1 MHHDDAVSK
10 LTALGQSRKQ
20 AIGQYMASIREDM
33 IALADN
39 EMVFHAV
46 DVFDEAKEK
55 ISGDLVETLQK
66 LYITDNP
73 HPLGE
78 KHKLDYAEDGS
89 AYSAAHQRFHP
100 WFRKFLEARG
110 YYDVFLIDNHGDV
123 IYTVFKELDYATNM
137 NTGEYKDTDLA
148 NAFRAGMEIT
158 DPDAVAFFDFKP
170 YAPSHGAAASFI
182 AKPIFS
188 QDGKRHGVLVFQ
200 MPIDRI
206 NQVMQVS
213 SGMGESGET
222 YLVGTD
228 LFMRS
233 DSRFSEEST
242 ILKTKVDTATV
253 RMALD
258 GKSGVETVP
267 DYRGVPVVSAFDSFT
282 FEGAVFAVMAE
293 IDVAEINGPFWVM
306 VMYIVGGGVVVL
318 AVVSFLGLTFA
329 RSLTTPI
336 SQMTGAMGQLA
347 NEKLDTEIPAQDR
360 EDEIGDM
367 ASAVQVFKTNMIRAR
382 ELDAEQEQQR
392 AEREQRAQHI
402 AQLTQNFDSEVSG
415 ILSTVSAAAVEME
428 GSAKSMSETAE
439 QTSVQSTVAAS
450 ASEQTTANVQS
461 VAASTEELTASIVEI
476 RDKVAQSS
484 GYATKAVTQARDT
497 HDAVQGLV
505 KAASRIGEVVSLI
518 TDIAEQTNLLALNAT
533 IEAARAGEA
542 GKGFSVVASE
552 VKNLANQTA
561 KATDEIGS
569 QINSIQSETE
579 LAANAIS
586 SITTTI
592 EEIDGISSHITE
604 AMEQQGEATGEIA
617 RNVDE
622 AATGTVDVS
631 SNVSSVNRAAGE
643 TGNMANGVRD
653 AAHDLSIQTG
663 ELKNL
668 VDKFLDDVRNA

>member
-293 IDVAEINGPFWVM
+293 IV
-306 VMYIVGGGVVVL
+306 
-318 AVVSFLGLTFA
+318 
-329 RSLTTPI
+329 PI
-336 SQMTGAMGQLA
+336 AKLKKGQ
-347 NEKLDTEIPAQDR
+347 P
-360 EDEIGDM
+360 
-367 ASAVQVFKTNMIRAR
+367 
-382 ELDAEQEQQR
+382 
-392 AEREQRAQHI
+392 
-402 AQLTQNFDSEVSG
+402 
-415 ILSTVSAAAVEME
+415 
-428 GSAKSMSETAE
+428 
-439 QTSVQSTVAAS
+439 
-450 ASEQTTANVQS
+450 
-461 VAASTEELTASIVEI
+461 
-476 RDKVAQSS
+476 
-484 GYATKAVTQARDT
+484 
-497 HDAVQGLV
+497 
-505 KAASRIGEVVSLI
+505 
-518 TDIAEQTNLLALNAT
+518 
-533 IEAARAGEA
+533 
-542 GKGFSVVASE
+542 
-552 VKNLANQTA
+552 
-561 KATDEIGS
+561 
-569 QINSIQSETE
+569 
-579 LAANAIS
+579 
-586 SITTTI
+586 
-592 EEIDGISSHITE
+592 
-604 AMEQQGEATGEIA
+604 
-617 RNVDE
+617 
-622 AATGTVDVS
+622 
-631 SNVSSVNRAAGE
+631 
-643 TGNMANGVRD
+643 
-653 AAHDLSIQTG
+653 
-663 ELKNL
+663 
-668 VDKFLDDVRNA
+668 